1 MFSPEYYSDPMQ
13 SRTTAFHMRRGH
25 EAEPCCLLCSPLITT
40 PASWQRPEAQGSPG
54 NPASRWGGRSL
65 SMSDSPVN
73 GQLRN
78 RRERLSHQ
86 VDNSNHFWHTEKRS
100 Q

>member
-40 PASWQRPEAQGSPG
+40 PASWQRPEAQGSP
-54 NPASRWGGRSL
+54 

>member
-40 PASWQRPEAQGSPG
+40 PASWQRTAGP
-54 NPASRWGGRSL
+54 
-65 SMSDSPVN
+65 
-73 GQLRN
+73 
-78 RRERLSHQ
+78 RLSWEPSFSMGRTIAIH
-86 VDNSNHFWHTEKRS
+86 E
-100 Q
+100 